1 MDARL
6 DRHPLQAQADLCA
19 ALVVELARG
28 RANMTSFVQKA
39 LVDRRLGDGRLTG
52 KIAQRNAAINGL
64 QAFVQVR
71 TCRQQLHPGQA
82 VAQVK

>member
-1 MDARL
+1 
-6 DRHPLQAQADLCA
+6 
-19 ALVVELARG
+19 
-28 RANMTSFVQKA
+28 MTAFVQKA

-71 TCRQQLHPGQA
+71 GP
-82 VAQVK
+82 